1 MKTSPLTL
9 RRSIVLAV
17 VGGLLIPAL
26 LINGYGWYSTYH
38 SEVRQRTTRIAEQ
51 NAMAL
56 ANGLSEYLWNS
67 NRDAVA
73 AMIDGALG
81 RDDDLIRIEIKD
93 GNGGTFA
100 AGERSQRRTGY
111 IAQAAT
117 AIYYRGQTI
126 GSIRIEISG
135 SDSQELMLDS
145 LQHQIVALIAQIGLS
160 VLLIL
165 LLLHRR
171 LIHPLEQLNAH
182 LTNLTQHRLNQP
194 IAWKR
199 MDEIG
204 RLAQGLEAT
213 RLNLRNLV
221 GTFDLNQRALLDDI
235 EQRAHIELNLH
246 EREAHFRALV
256 EHSPIA
262 VIEWDEHR
270 KVSEWNAAA
279 ERLFGYRR
287 EDMLGRHADSLF
299 SKGQQGLV
307 DTLMR
312 QAPAQAAAAQGI
324 YDNRRAD
331 RHIVTCEWRFSRFVA
346 EERGVNCLL
355 ATATDVS
362 AARHAAETLRL
373 AEAKFA
379 GAFRHNPDAVFIG
392 RLRDGILIDANEA
405 FEKIVGYTRDEWHGK
420 STQQLRIWFY
430 PKEREQLFRRLQ
442 REKAVHDFSWYLR
455 RKNGDIRNCLIST
468 AIFSVDDEE
477 YVIAVVRDVTSQH
490 LIEEQKAEADHALLR
505 LAQGTR
511 GVAGESFFESLVND
525 LASALRTDC
534 ALIGLCPPGEP
545 DRLRA
550 LALQMHG
557 ELSDALEFEI
567 PGTPHERTL
576 DAGLSVFATQIQ
588 TLFPQDMTLVDHG
601 WDSYAGAPLYDANG
615 NAIGVLAVMHTRPL
629 HNPDLVKSLIQVFS
643 ERAAAELERQ
653 HAEEELR
660 VSEQRFAAIF
670 HSTPVP
676 MFVTQINDGN
686 VIKDVNYAFEQLFLR
701 PRETVLGM
709 NTFDLGMYCD
719 PQDRETLLEELKAS
733 GNITRHRE
741 IWMARSDGSKLLVHF
756 SGHIFQLEGGQFGI
770 LACQDV
776 TEKRLI
782 EQEIRELNATLEDRV
797 IERTEELQQ
806 ANQELETTLDALN
819 QAQEELVNSEK
830 LAALGE
836 LVAGISHELNTP
848 IGNSLMVAST
858 LNDQT
863 MALTADYRDNKG
875 IKRSTLDHYLDDV
888 GHASDILV
896 RNLHR
901 AADLVN
907 SFKQVA
913 IDQTSSQRRAFSL
926 AEVVSEILLTLWP
939 MIRKSPFTIEQSIP
953 DKLNF
958 DSYPGP
964 LGQVLT
970 NLINNAL
977 LHGFEGRNRG
987 TIIIAARE
995 NAEGMIELTVSDDGI
1010 GIPAS
1015 HLNRIFDPFFTT
1027 KLGAG
1032 GSGLGLN
1039 ITHNVVTGILGGR
1052 VRVQS
1057 AVGVGTT
1064 FTLILPKIA
1073 PHGHSEDAPLHPGI

>member
-1 MKTSPLTL
+1 MKNNLLTL

-17 VGGLLIPAL
+17 VSGLLIPAL
-26 LINGYGWYSTYH
+26 LINGYGWYKTYRTDVQQAA
-38 SEVRQRTTRIAEQ
+38 VRLAEQ
-51 NAMAL
+51 NAIAL
-56 ANGLSEYLWNS
+56 ANGVAAYMANG
-67 NRDAVA
+67 NRDAVS
-73 AMIDGALG
+73 AMIDGALW
-81 RDDDLIRIEIKD
+81 RNEDLVGITVIDKD
-93 GNGGTFA
+93 RSMFA
-100 AGERSQRRTGY
+100 AGERRQRRT
-111 IAQAAT
+111 AHPVEAET
-117 AIYYRGQTI
+117 AIYYAGQAI
-126 GSIRIEISG
+126 GRVRVEMSS
-135 SDSQELMLDS
+135 SHLQQLMFDS
-145 LQHQIVALIAQIGLS
+145 LQHQGLALAMQIALS
-160 VLLIL
+160 ILLVL

-171 LIHPLEQLNAH
+171 VIRPLQRLNTH
-182 LTNLTQHRLNQP
+182 MTELTQHRLDQP
-194 IAWKR
+194 ITWQR

-204 RLAQGLEAT
+204 QLAQGLEAT
-213 RLNLRNLV
+213 RLSLRNLV
-221 GTFDLNQRALLDDI
+221 GSFDQTHRALLSDI
-235 EQRAHIELNLH
+235 EQRAHIEVELYK
-246 EREAHFRALV
+246 REAHFRVLFEQSSLA
-256 EHSPIA
+256 I
-262 VIEWDEHR
+262 IEWNEKHE
-270 KVSEWNAAA
+270 VVEWNAAA
-279 ERLFGYRR
+279 RRLFGYRR
-287 EDMLGRHADSLF
+287 EQALGRHARFLSCG
-299 SKGQQGLV
+299 KQRGL
-307 DTLMR
+307 DILM
-312 QAPAQAAAAQGI
+312 QHASAQTEPLCGI
-324 YDNRRAD
+324 QDNRTAD
-331 RHIVTCEWRFSRFVA
+331 GRLISCEWHFSCFRDEHHAASRLLSTVA
-346 EERGVNCLL
+346 
-355 ATATDVS
+355 DVS
-362 AARHAAETLRL
+362 EKRQTADALRL

-379 GAFRHNPDAVFIG
+379 GAFRCNPDSLSIA
-392 RLRDGILIDANEA
+392 RLGDGVLIDANEA
-405 FEKIVGYTRDEWHGK
+405 FENIMGYTRSEWQGK
-420 STQQLRIWFY
+420 SALQLRIWFY

-442 REKAVHDFSWYLR
+442 REQTVHDFSWSLR
-455 RKNGDIRNCLIST
+455 RKNGDIRNCLISA
-468 AIFSVDDEE
+468 AIFTVDEE
-477 YVIAVVRDVTSQH
+477 RYVLAVVRDVTSQR
-490 LIEEQKAEADHALLR
+490 LMEDQKAEADHALLR

-525 LASALRTDC
+525 LASALRTDG

-545 DRLRA
+545 HRMRA
-550 LALQMHG
+550 LASHMHG
-557 ELSDALEFEI
+557 ELVDDLEYAI

-576 DAGLSVFATQIQ
+576 DSGLCVFATDVQA
-588 TLFPQDMTLVDHG
+588 LFPQDSVLREQG
-601 WDSYAGAPLYDANG
+601 WDSYAGAPLYDVNG

-629 HNPDLVKSLIQVFS
+629 HNQDLVRSLLQVFS

-660 VSEQRFAAIF
+660 ISEQRFAAIF

-676 MFVTQINDGN
+676 MFVTQISSGN
-686 VIKDVNYAFEQLFLR
+686 VIKDANAAFERLFLR
-701 PRETVLGM
+701 PRATVLGM
-709 NTFDLGMYCD
+709 NTRELAMYCN
-719 PQDRETLLEELKAS
+719 PEDREMLLQQLKTKGEIAAQ
-733 GNITRHRE
+733 RE
-741 IWMARSDGSKLLVHF
+741 VWMLRSDGSKLLIHF
-756 SGHIFQLEGGQFGI
+756 SGHIFQLEGEQFGI

-797 IERTEELQQ
+797 VERTEELQQ

-819 QAQEELVNSEK
+819 QAHEELVNSEK
-830 LAALGE
+830 LAALGA

-863 MALTADYRDNKG
+863 ATLTGDYRDQKG
-875 IKRSTLDHYLDDV
+875 IKRSTLESYLNDV
-888 GHASDILV
+888 GQASDILV

-913 IDQTSSQRRAFSL
+913 IDQTSSQRRSFSL
-926 AEVVSEILLTLWP
+926 AEVVGEILLTLWP
-939 MIRKSPFTIEQSIP
+939 VIRKSPFNIEQSIP
-953 DKLNF
+953 GDLNF

-977 LHGFEGRNRG
+977 LHGFEGRDQG
-987 TIIIAARE
+987 TVVIAASE
-995 NAEGMIELTVSDDGI
+995 NDDGLIELSVSDDGI

-1073 PHGHSEDAPLHPGI
+1073 PHKAGDDAPLHP

>member
-1 MKTSPLTL
+1 MKASLLTL
-9 RRSIVLAV
+9 RRSIVLTV
-17 VGGLLIPAL
+17 VGGLVIPAL
-26 LINGYGWYSTYH
+26 LINGYGWYASYH
-38 SEVRQRTTRIAEQ
+38 GEVEQRTARIAEQ
-51 NAMAL
+51 NATAL
-56 ANGLSEYLWNS
+56 ANGISEYLWNN
-67 NRDAVA
+67 NRA
-73 AMIDGALG
+73 AAIAALDGALLHN
-81 RDDDLIRIEIKD
+81 DDLVRID
-93 GNGGTFA
+93 LSDSSHRTFA
-100 AGERSQRRTGY
+100 SSE
-111 IAQAAT
+111 QAARRNGHIAEAT
-117 AIYYRGQTI
+117 SPVFYRGQAI
-126 GSIRIEISG
+126 GNLRVEFSG
-135 SDSQELMLDS
+135 AHLQQLLLDN
-145 LQHQIVALIAQIGLS
+145 LQHQVFALIAQIVLS
-160 VLLIL
+160 ILLIL
-165 LLLHRR
+165 LLLNRR
-171 LIHPLEQLNAH
+171 LVRPLQQLNAH
-182 LTNLTQHRLNQP
+182 MANLTQHRLDQP
-194 IAWKR
+194 IAWTR

-213 RLNLRNLV
+213 RHSLHNLV
-221 GTFDLNQRALLDDI
+221 GTFDQNQRALLDDI
-235 EQRAHIELNLH
+235 EQRAHVELELY
-246 EREAHFRALV
+246 EREAHFRTLV
-256 EHSPIA
+256 ERNPVA
-262 VIEWDEHR
+262 LIEWDEHR
-270 KVSEWNAAA
+270 KIVEWNAAA

-287 EDMLGRHADSLF
+287 ADMLGRHAEFLSKEQQSLIEA
-299 SKGQQGLV
+299 L
-307 DTLMR
+307 LR
-312 QAPAQAAAAQGI
+312 QTPDQLQLTEGI
-324 YDNRRAD
+324 YDNRTAD
-331 RHIVTCEWRFSRFVA
+331 RRTVRCAWRFDRFDH
-346 EERGVNCLL
+346 EDRGTRRLL
-355 ATATDVS
+355 ATAIDVS
-362 AARHAAETLRL
+362 AEDALRL
-373 AEAKFA
+373 SEAKFA
-379 GAFRHNPDAVFIG
+379 GAFRCSPDAVTIS
-392 RLRDGILIDANEA
+392 RLNDGILIDANEA
-405 FEKIVGYTRDEWHGK
+405 FEKIVGYARSEWQGR

-442 REKAVHDFSWYLR
+442 REQAVYDYSWSLR
-455 RKNGDIRNCLIST
+455 RKNGDIRNCLIS
-468 AIFSVDDEE
+468 AAVFSAGDEQ
-477 YVIAVVRDVTSQH
+477 YVLAVVRDVTSQR
-490 LIEEQKAEADHALLR
+490 LMEEQKAEADHALLR

-545 DRLRA
+545 NRLRA
-550 LALQMHG
+550 LAYHLHG
-557 ELSDALEFEI
+557 ELADELEFDI

-576 DAGLSVFATQIQ
+576 DSGLSVFAAEIQ
-588 TLFPQDMTLVDHG
+588 ALFPQDATLADQG
-601 WDSYAGAPLYDANG
+601 WQSYAGAPLYDVNG

-629 HNPDLVKSLIQVFS
+629 HNSDLVKSLLQVFS

-676 MFVTQINDGN
+676 MFVTQINEGN

-701 PRETVLGM
+701 PRATVLGM
-709 NTFDLGMYCD
+709 NTLDLGMYCD
-719 PQDRETLLEELKAS
+719 PQDRETLLEELRTS
-733 GNITRHRE
+733 GNISKHRE
-741 IWMARSDGSKLLVHF
+741 VWMARSDGSKLLVHF
-756 SGHIFQLEGGQFGI
+756 SGHIFQLEGEQFGI

-797 IERTEELQQ
+797 TERTEELQL
-806 ANQELETTLDALN
+806 ANQELEMTLNALN

-863 MALTADYRDNKG
+863 TALTSDYRDNKG
-875 IKRSTLDHYLDDV
+875 IKRSTLENYLSDV

-913 IDQTSSQRRAFSL
+913 IDQTSSQRRSFSL
-926 AEVVSEILLTLWP
+926 AEVVGEILLTLWP
-939 MIRKSPFTIEQSIP
+939 MIRKSPFNIEQSIP
-953 DKLNF
+953 GDITF

-977 LHGFEGRNRG
+977 LHGFEGRSQG
-987 TIIIAARE
+987 TVVITARE
-995 NAEGMIELTVSDDGI
+995 NDDGLIELTVSDDGV

-1064 FTLILPKIA
+1064 FTLILPKVA
-1073 PHGHSEDAPLHPGI
+1073 PHKHAEDDPLHP

>member
-1 MKTSPLTL
+1 MKANLLTL
-9 RRSIVLAV
+9 RRSIVLTV
-17 VGGLLIPAL
+17 VGGLLVPAL
-26 LINGYGWYSTYH
+26 LINGYGWYSAYN
-38 SEVRQRTTRIAEQ
+38 SEVRQGTARRAEQ
-51 NAMAL
+51 NAMTL
-56 ANGLSEYLWNS
+56 ANGVSESLWQG
-67 NRDAVA
+67 NRAAAAAAIDDA
-73 AMIDGALG
+73 L
-81 RDDDLIRIEIKD
+81 RRNDDLVRIDIS
-93 GNGGTFA
+93 GVNQRIFSS
-100 AGERSQRRTGY
+100 GEQALRRRGY
-111 IAQAAT
+111 IARAT
-117 AIYYRGQTI
+117 AAIYYRGQTI
-126 GSIRIEISG
+126 GSIHVEISG
-135 SDSQELMLDS
+135 AHAQDVILAS
-145 LQHQIVALIAQIGLS
+145 LLHQIVALAAQIGLS
-160 VLLIL
+160 IVLIL
-165 LLLHRR
+165 LLLNRR
-171 LIHPLEQLNAH
+171 LIRPLQQLNAH
-182 LTNLTQHRLNQP
+182 MANLTQHRLDQP

-204 RLAQGLEAT
+204 RLAQGLEET
-213 RLNLRNLV
+213 RLSLRNLV
-221 GTFDLNQRALLDDI
+221 GTFDQNQRALLNDI
-235 EQRAHIELNLH
+235 EQRAHVELKLY

-256 EHSPIA
+256 ERSPVA

-270 KVSEWNAAA
+270 KVTEWNAAA

-287 EDMLGRHADSLF
+287 AEVLGRHGDFLF
-299 SKGQQGLV
+299 SGEQQTLV
-307 DTLMR
+307 DTLLR
-312 QAPAQAAAAQGI
+312 QPPVQAEIAQGVF
-324 YDNRRAD
+324 DSRRKD
-331 RHIVTCEWRFSRFVA
+331 RHIVTCEWRFSRFIE
-346 EERGVNCLL
+346 EERGINCLI

-362 AARHAAETLRL
+362 ATRHAAEALRL
-373 AEAKFA
+373 SEAKFA
-379 GAFRHNPDAVFIG
+379 GAFRCSPDAVSVA
-392 RLRDGILIDANEA
+392 RLSDGILTDANEP
-405 FEKIVGYTRDEWHGK
+405 FEKIIGYARDEWQGK
-420 STQQLRIWFY
+420 STLQLRIWFY

-442 REKAVHDFSWYLR
+442 REKAVRDFSWSLR
-455 RKNGDIRNCLIST
+455 RKNGDIRNCLISA
-468 AIFSVDDEE
+468 AIFSVGEE
-477 YVIAVVRDVTSQH
+477 SYVLALVRDVTSQH
-490 LIEEQKAEADHALLR
+490 LMEEQKAEADHALLR

-545 DRLRA
+545 NRLRA
-550 LALQMHG
+550 LAFHMHG
-557 ELSDALEFEI
+557 ELSDEPEFAI
-567 PGTPHERTL
+567 PGTPHERTM
-576 DAGLSVFATQIQ
+576 DSGLSIFATEIQ
-588 TLFPQDMTLVDHG
+588 TLFPQDMTLVEQG
-601 WDSYAGAPLYDANG
+601 WDSYAGAPLYDVNG

-629 HNPDLVKSLIQVFS
+629 HNPDLVRSLLQVFS

-676 MFVTQINDGN
+676 MFVTQINEGS

-701 PRETVLGM
+701 PRASVLGM
-709 NTFDLGMYCD
+709 NTLELGMYCD
-719 PQDRETLLEELKAS
+719 PQDGETLIEELKTS
-733 GNITRHRE
+733 GDISKHRE
-741 IWMARSDGSKLLVHF
+741 VWMERGDGSKLLVHF
-756 SGHIFQLEGGQFGI
+756 SGHTFQLEGERFGI

-797 IERTEELQQ
+797 IERTEELQL

-848 IGNSLMVAST
+848 IGNSLMVASA

-863 MALTADYRDNKG
+863 SALNADYRDNEG
-875 IKRSTLDHYLDDV
+875 IRRSALESYLNDV
-888 GHASDILV
+888 GRASDILV

-913 IDQTSSQRRAFSL
+913 VDQTSSQRRTFSL

-939 MIRKSPFTIEQSIP
+939 MIRKSPFHIEQSIP
-953 DKLNF
+953 GDLDF

-977 LHGFEGRNRG
+977 LHGFKDRNHG
-987 TIIIAARE
+987 TIVIAAHE
-995 NAEGMIELTVSDDGI
+995 NSDGLIELTVSDDGV

-1057 AVGVGTT
+1057 AVGIGTT
-1064 FTLILPKIA
+1064 FTLILPKVA
-1073 PHGHSEDAPLHPGI
+1073 PHKQSDDAPLHPGI

>member
-1 MKTSPLTL
+1 MKTSLLTL

-26 LINGYGWYSTYH
+26 LINGYGWYTSYH
-38 SEVRQRTTRIAEQ
+38 SEVEQRTARIAEQ

-56 ANGLSEYLWNS
+56 ANGVSEYLWNG
-67 NRDAVA
+67 NRNAVTS
-73 AMIDGALG
+73 MIEGALA
-81 RDDDLIRIEIKD
+81 RDDDLVRIEISD
-93 GNGGTFA
+93 SSGHEFA
-100 AGERSQRRTGY
+100 AGEQEQRRSGY
-111 IAQAAT
+111 IAQATT
-117 AIYYRGQTI
+117 AVYYRGQSI
-126 GSIRIEISG
+126 GSIRVEIS
-135 SDSQELMLDS
+135 SSHPQELMLAS
-145 LQHQIVALIAQIGLS
+145 LRHQVIALAAQIGLS
-160 VLLIL
+160 ILLIL
-165 LLLHRR
+165 LLLNRR
-171 LIHPLEQLNAH
+171 LIRPLEQLNAH
-182 LTNLTQHRLNQP
+182 LTNLTQHRLEQP

-204 RLAQGLEAT
+204 RLAEGLEAT
-213 RLNLRNLV
+213 RLSLRNLV
-221 GTFDLNQRALLDDI
+221 GTFDQNQRALLDNI
-235 EQRAHIELNLH
+235 EQRAHVELKLH
-246 EREAHFRALV
+246 EREAHFRVLL
-256 EHSPIA
+256 ERSPVA

-270 KVSEWNAAA
+270 KVVEWNAAA

-287 EDMLGRHADSLF
+287 EEVLGRHADFLF
-299 SKGQQGLV
+299 AREQQALV

-312 QAPAQAAAAQGI
+312 EAPAPTEIMQGV
-324 YDNRRAD
+324 YDNRTAN
-331 RHIVTCEWRFSRFVA
+331 RHIVTCEWRFSRFVE

-362 AARHAAETLRL
+362 ATRHAAEALRL

-379 GAFRHNPDAVFIG
+379 GAFRCNPDAVFIA
-392 RLRDGILIDANEA
+392 RASDGVLVDANEA
-405 FEKIVGYTRDEWHGK
+405 FEKIVGYARDEWQGK
-420 STQQLRIWFY
+420 STLQLRIWFY
-430 PKEREQLFRRLQ
+430 PKEREQLLRRVQ
-442 REKAVHDFSWYLR
+442 REKAVHDFSWSLR
-455 RKNGDIRNCLIST
+455 RKNGDIRDCLISAAT
-468 AIFSVDDEE
+468 FSVDDEA
-477 YVIAVVRDVTSQH
+477 YVLSVVRDVTSQR
-490 LIEEQKAEADHALLR
+490 LMEEQKAEADHALLR
-505 LAQGTR
+505 LAQGMR

-545 DRLRA
+545 NRLRA
-550 LALQMHG
+550 VAFHLHG
-557 ELSDALEFEI
+557 ELTEQLEFAI

-576 DAGLSVFATQIQ
+576 DSGLSVFATEIQ
-588 TLFPQDMTLVDHG
+588 TLFPHDMTLIEQG
-601 WDSYAGAPLYDANG
+601 WDSYAGAPLYDVNG

-629 HNPDLVKSLIQVFS
+629 HNADLVRSLLQVFS

-676 MFVTQINDGN
+676 MFVTQIDEGN
-686 VIKDVNYAFEQLFLR
+686 VIKDVNHAFEQLFLR
-701 PRETVLGM
+701 PRAAVLGM
-709 NTFDLGMYCD
+709 NTLDLGMYCN
-719 PQDRETLLEELKAS
+719 PEDRETLLQELRAS
-733 GNITRHRE
+733 GNITQHRE

-756 SGHIFQLEGGQFGI
+756 SGHIFQLEGEQFGI

-806 ANQELETTLDALN
+806 ANQELEMTLEALN

-863 MALTADYRDNKG
+863 IALTADYRDNKG
-875 IKRSTLDHYLDDV
+875 IKRSALDNYLDDV
-888 GHASDILV
+888 GRASDILV

-939 MIRKSPFTIEQSIP
+939 IIRKSPFNIEQSIP
-953 DKLNF
+953 DDLDF

-977 LHGFEGRNRG
+977 LHGFEGRDHG
-987 TIIIAARE
+987 TIIITARE
-995 NAEGMIELTVSDDGI
+995 NDDGLVELTVGDDGI

-1064 FTLILPKIA
+1064 FTLILPRVA
-1073 PHGHSEDAPLHPGI
+1073 PHKHADDGPLHPA

>member
-1 MKTSPLTL
+1 MKNSPLTL

-26 LINGYGWYSTYH
+26 LINGYGWYTTYH
-38 SEVRQRTTRIAEQ
+38 TEVRQGATRLAEQ
-51 NAMAL
+51 NAIAL
-56 ANGLSEYLWNS
+56 ANGVAAYLWNG
-67 NRDAVA
+67 NRDAVS
-73 AMIDGALG
+73 AMIDGALW
-81 RDDDLIRIEIKD
+81 RNEDLIGVTVSDIKQ
-93 GNGGTFA
+93 TVFA
-100 AGERSQRRTGY
+100 TSEQAHRRSGHM
-111 IAQAAT
+111 AEAET
-117 AIYYRGQTI
+117 AIYYHGQAI
-126 GSIRIEISG
+126 GSVRVEMS
-135 SDSQELMLDS
+135 SSHLQQLMFDS
-145 LQHQIVALIAQIGLS
+145 LQHQGIALATQIALS
-160 VLLIL
+160 ILLIL
-165 LLLHRR
+165 LLLNKR
-171 LIHPLEQLNAH
+171 LIRPLERLNEH
-182 LTNLTQHRLNQP
+182 MTELTQHRLDHP
-194 IAWKR
+194 IAWER

-213 RLNLRNLV
+213 RLSLRNLV
-221 GTFDLNQRALLDDI
+221 GSFDQTHRALLTDI
-235 EQRAHIELNLH
+235 EQRAHVEVELYK
-246 EREAHFRALV
+246 REAHFRVLF
-256 EHSPIA
+256 EQSPLAI
-262 VIEWDEHR
+262 IEWNEKHE
-270 KVSEWNAAA
+270 VVEWNLAAQ
-279 ERLFGYRR
+279 RLFGYRR
-287 EDMLGRHADSLF
+287 EQALGRHARFLVLGKQRGLDTMM
-299 SKGQQGLV
+299 QQAC
-307 DTLMR
+307 T
-312 QAPAQAAAAQGI
+312 QAEPVHGI
-324 YDNRRAD
+324 QENRTAD
-331 RHIVTCEWRFSRFVA
+331 GRIISCEWRCTCFRD
-346 EERGVNCLL
+346 EDHTEGRLL
-355 ATATDVS
+355 STVEDISDKKQTVDS
-362 AARHAAETLRL
+362 LRL

-379 GAFRHNPDAVFIG
+379 GAFHCNPDSVSIA
-392 RLRDGILIDANEA
+392 RLRDGVLIDANEA
-405 FEKIVGYTRDEWHGK
+405 FEKIMGYTREEWQGK
-420 STQQLRIWFY
+420 STLQLRIWFY

-442 REKAVHDFSWYLR
+442 REQTVHDFAWSLR
-455 RKNGDIRNCLIST
+455 RKNGDIRNCLISA
-468 AIFSVDDEE
+468 AIFTVDGER
-477 YVIAVVRDVTSQH
+477 YVLGVVRDVTSQR
-490 LIEEQKAEADHALLR
+490 LVEDQKAEADHALLR

-534 ALIGLCPPGEP
+534 ALIGLCPPDEP
-545 DRLRA
+545 DRMHA
-550 LALQMHG
+550 LASHLHG
-557 ELSDALEFEI
+557 ELVDDLEYLV

-576 DAGLSVFATQIQ
+576 DSGLCVFPTDVRA
-588 TLFPQDMTLVDHG
+588 LFPQDSVLAEQG
-601 WDSYAGAPLYDANG
+601 WDSYAGAPLYDVNG

-629 HNPDLVKSLIQVFS
+629 HNTDLVRSLLQVFS

-660 VSEQRFAAIF
+660 ISEQRFAAIF

-676 MFVTQINDGN
+676 MFVTQISDDN
-686 VIKDVNYAFEQLFLR
+686 VIKDVNVAFEELFLR
-701 PRETVLGM
+701 PRATVLGM
-709 NTFDLGMYCD
+709 NTRDLAMYCN
-719 PQDRETLLEELKAS
+719 PEDRETLLQELKS
-733 GNITRHRE
+733 KGNIGAQRE
-741 IWMARSDGSKLLVHF
+741 VWMLRSDGSKLLIHF
-756 SGHIFQLEGGQFGI
+756 SGHVFQLEGEQFGI

-797 IERTEELQQ
+797 VERTEELQQ

-819 QAQEELVNSEK
+819 QAHEELVNSEK
-830 LAALGE
+830 LAALGA

-863 MALTADYRDNKG
+863 AALTGDYRNQQG
-875 IKRSTLDHYLDDV
+875 IKRSTLESYLNDV

-913 IDQTSSQRRAFSL
+913 IDQTSSQRRSFSL
-926 AEVVSEILLTLWP
+926 AEVVGEILLTLWP
-939 MIRKSPFTIEQSIP
+939 VIRKSPFNIEQSVP
-953 DKLNF
+953 GDLNF

-977 LHGFEGRNRG
+977 LHGFEGRSQG
-987 TIIIAARE
+987 TIVITATE
-995 NAEGMIELTVSDDGI
+995 NADGLIELSVSDDGV

-1064 FTLILPKIA
+1064 FTLILPKVA
-1073 PHGHSEDAPLHPGI
+1073 PHKGGDDAPLHP

>member
-1 MKTSPLTL
+1 MKTSLLTL
-9 RRSIVLAV
+9 RRSIVLTV
-17 VGGLLIPAL
+17 VGGLAIPAL
-26 LINGYGWYSTYH
+26 LINGYGWYAGYH
-38 SEVRQRTTRIAEQ
+38 GEVEQRTARIAEQ
-51 NAMAL
+51 NATML
-56 ANGLSEYLWNS
+56 ANGVSEYLWKG
-67 NRDAVA
+67 NRAAAATAVDNA
-73 AMIDGALG
+73 LSRDEDLVAVEIRDGMG
-81 RDDDLIRIEIKD
+81 KV
-93 GNGGTFA
+93 FA
-100 AGERSQRRTGY
+100 SGEQPLRRAGH
-111 IAQAAT
+111 IAQAGSPVS
-117 AIYYRGQTI
+117 YRGQSI
-126 GSIRIEISG
+126 GSIRVEISG
-135 SDSQELMLDS
+135 AHLQKLILDN
-145 LQHQIVALIAQIGLS
+145 LRHQIFALAAQIVLS
-160 VLLIL
+160 ILLIL
-165 LLLHRR
+165 LLLNRR
-171 LIHPLEQLNAH
+171 LIRPLQQLNAH
-182 LTNLTQHRLNQP
+182 MANLTQHRLDQP
-194 IAWKR
+194 IAWTR

-213 RLNLRNLV
+213 RLSLHNLV
-221 GTFDLNQRALLDDI
+221 GTFDQNQRALLDDI
-235 EQRAHIELNLH
+235 EQRAHVELELFEH
-246 EREAHFRALV
+246 EAHFRALV
-256 EHSPIA
+256 ERNPVAI
-262 VIEWDEHR
+262 VEWDEHR
-270 KVSEWNAAA
+270 KIVEWNAAA
-279 ERLFGYRR
+279 EHLFGYRR
-287 EDMLGRHADSLF
+287 ADMLGRHADFL
-299 SKGQQGLV
+299 SKEQQAV
-307 DTLMR
+307 IDTLLR
-312 QAPAQAAAAQGI
+312 QTSAPAETMQGV
-324 YDNRRAD
+324 YHNRTAD
-331 RHIVTCEWRFSRFVA
+331 RRSIACEWRFNRFVD
-346 EERGVNCLL
+346 EERGLKRLL
-355 ATATDVS
+355 ATAVDVT
-362 AARHAAETLRL
+362 AAEALRL
-373 AEAKFA
+373 SEAKFA
-379 GAFRHNPDAVFIG
+379 GAFRRNPDAVIIS
-392 RLRDGILIDANEA
+392 RLDDGILVDVNEA
-405 FEKIVGYTRDEWHGK
+405 FEKIIGYAREEWQGK

-442 REKAVHDFSWYLR
+442 REKAVHDFSWSLR
-455 RKNGDIRNCLIST
+455 RKNGDIRNCLISA
-468 AIFSVDDEE
+468 AIFAVDDES
-477 YVIAVVRDVTSQH
+477 YVLAVVRDVTSQR
-490 LIEEQKAEADHALLR
+490 LMEEQKAEADHALLR

-545 DRLRA
+545 NRLRA
-550 LALQMHG
+550 LAYHLHG
-557 ELSDALEFEI
+557 ELADELEIAI

-576 DAGLSVFATQIQ
+576 DSGLSVFATEVR
-588 TLFPQDMTLVDHG
+588 TLFPQDATLNAQD

-629 HNPDLVKSLIQVFS
+629 HNSDLVKSLLQVFS

-676 MFVTQINDGN
+676 MFVTQINEGN
-686 VIKDVNYAFEQLFLR
+686 VIKDVNYAFEQLFQR
-701 PRETVLGM
+701 PRASVLGM
-709 NTFDLGMYCD
+709 NTLDLGMYCD
-719 PQDRETLLEELKAS
+719 PQDRETLLQELRAG
-733 GNITRHRE
+733 GNISKHRE
-741 IWMARSDGSKLLVHF
+741 VWMARSDGGKLLVHF
-756 SGHIFQLEGGQFGI
+756 SGHVFQLEGEQFGI

-797 IERTEELQQ
+797 IERTEELQL
-806 ANQELETTLDALN
+806 ANQELEMTLDALN

-848 IGNSLMVAST
+848 IGNSLMVASA

-863 MALTADYRDNKG
+863 AALASDYRDNKG
-875 IKRSTLDHYLDDV
+875 IRRSALENYLGDV
-888 GHASDILV
+888 GRAGDILV

-926 AEVVSEILLTLWP
+926 AEVVGEILLTLWP
-939 MIRKSPFTIEQSIP
+939 MIRKSPFNIEQSIP
-953 DKLNF
+953 GDIVL

-977 LHGFEGRNRG
+977 LHGFEGRSEG
-987 TIIIAARE
+987 TVVIAARE
-995 NAEGMIELTVSDDGI
+995 NGDGLIELTVSDDGV

-1064 FTLILPKIA
+1064 FTLILPKVA
-1073 PHGHSEDAPLHPGI
+1073 PQRPGDDGPLHPGR